1 MFQNMGPAPSPRFG
15 STFAAVGD
23 KIIAMGGESTS
34 GKMDENPYTVH
45 VLDCSKCMLCCYG
58 FLLQVLSQPCH
69 LIAKIRYPPEP
80 QQQQQHQE
88 PSLPSPAPST
98 ESDMARSLPSS
109 SRGEHSAMDAIMTPR
124 SNNAS
129 PANNRPRS
137 HYPEGQA
144 SPQVSA

>member
-45 VLDCSKCMLCCYG
+45 VLDCSKCMLFAMICCYKY
-58 FLLQVLSQPCH
+58 LVNHAIS
-69 LIAKIRYPPEP
+69 IAKIRYPPEP

-109 SRGEHSAMDAIMTPR
+109 RGEHSAMDPIMTPR

-137 HYPEGQA
+137 HYPDVQA
-144 SPQVSA
+144 SPQVSV